1 MPVFLYNFPA
11 MKIGDVE
18 IKGHVV
24 LGPMAGITTLAYR
37 EFMKPFGVGLSY
49 SEMVSDCGLDYKNK
63 RTYEYLATSNEDRPV
78 GIQLFG
84 FSLEHAVPAI
94 KICEEKCDYDILDIN
109 LGCPV
114 TKVVKT
120 GAGSAWLK
128 DPDSLYLYIKGIV
141 EASHKPVTAK
151 IRLGWDEESVNVFE
165 VAKKLEEAGVA
176 GLTVHSRT
184 RAQGYSGFADHSRI
198 AGLKEA
204 LSIPLIVSGDIFTP
218 EDAKKAIEITHA
230 DAVMVARGA
239 VGHPYLV
246 TQINHYLDTGE
257 RLPDPTPAEQARYAL
272 DFAHRLIALKG
283 EATAVR
289 ELRGILPHFFSGY
302 PGFKK
307 LRNEITLNIKTSRD
321 VELLLDGVIK
331 RGNC

>member
-1 MPVFLYNFPA
+1 
-11 MKIGDVE
+11 MKIGDIE

-84 FSLEHAVPAI
+84 FSLKHAVPAI

-239 VGHPYLV
+239 VGHPYLI

>member
-1 MPVFLYNFPA
+1 MSVFLYNFPA
-11 MKIGDVE
+11 MKIGDIE

-128 DPDSLYLYIKGIV
+128 DPDSLYLYMKGIV
-141 EASHKPVTAK
+141 EASRKPVTAK
-151 IRLGWDEESVNVFE
+151 IRLGWDEKSVNVFE
-165 VAKKLEEAGVA
+165 VAKKLEDAGVA

-184 RAQGYSGFADHSRI
+184 RAQGYSGFAHHSRI
-198 AGLKEA
+198 AGLKET

-218 EDAKKAIEITHA
+218 EDAKKAIETTHA

-257 RLPDPTPAEQARYAL
+257 RLPDPTPAEQARYGL

-321 VELLLDGVIK
+321 VELLLEGVIE

>member
-1 MPVFLYNFPA
+1 
-11 MKIGDVE
+11 MKIGDIE

-63 RTYEYLATSNEDRPV
+63 RTYEYLATSKEDRPV

-84 FSLEHAVPAI
+84 FALEHAIPAI

-128 DPDSLYLYIKGIV
+128 DPDALYLYIKGIV
-141 EASHKPVTAK
+141 EASSKPVTAK
-151 IRLGWDEESVNVFE
+151 IRLGWDENSVNVFE
-165 VAKKLEEAGVA
+165 VAKRLQEAGIA
-176 GLTVHSRT
+176 GLTIHSRT
-184 RAQGYSGFADHSRI
+184 RAQGYSGFADHARI
-198 AGLKEA
+198 AGLKET
-204 LSIPLIVSGDIFTP
+204 LSIPLIVSGDIFSP
-218 EDAKKAIEITHA
+218 EEAKKAIEITHA

-257 RLPDPTPAEQARYAL
+257 RLPDPTPAEQAKYAL
-272 DFAHRLIALKG
+272 DFATRLIALKG
-283 EATAVR
+283 EETAVR

-302 PGFKK
+302 PGYKK
-307 LRNEITLNIKTSRD
+307 LRGEIALNIKTVKE
-321 VELLLDGVIK
+321 VELLLNGVIE

>member
-198 AGLKEA
+198 AGLKEI